1 MRSEALSGCCTRIVP
16 FRCLEDPGAAG
27 AYSALRLAGMGF
39 AAPAWETCSTA
50 ARSEFINQSGLKH
63 RKCDSAQAKSTHCV
77 KRILMTSAKLW
88 LDLLGVARGF
98 AVPNPLEHKLA
109 SVVPTTDAYR
119 YLTLLQAFGKDPL
132 CIIHSFENTA
142 QIPNNSH
149 TRIIQRQRPV
159 CPRPRTAAPRARPR
173 TSTSP
178 SYARSS
184 ASMQASQTSS
194 PAAHPS
200 C

>member
-77 KRILMTSAKLW
+77 KRNMLTQAQLW
-88 LDLLGVARGF
+88 FDSLGVARGL
-98 AVPNPLEHKLA
+98 AAPKPLEHTLA
-109 SVVPTTDAYR
+109 SVGTKQLGTETYLKLVAGIWQRSSVASFIQKHGSNPQPHAYSN
-119 YLTLLQAFGKDPL
+119 
-132 CIIHSFENTA
+132 H
-142 QIPNNSH
+142 
-149 TRIIQRQRPV
+149 
-159 CPRPRTAAPRARPR
+159 TAAT
-173 TSTSP
+173 TSLPPTEN
-178 SYARSS
+178 SS
-184 ASMQASQTSS
+184 TTCPASDQHVPITCSLISFHASI
-194 PAAHPS
+194 ANE
-200 C
+200 